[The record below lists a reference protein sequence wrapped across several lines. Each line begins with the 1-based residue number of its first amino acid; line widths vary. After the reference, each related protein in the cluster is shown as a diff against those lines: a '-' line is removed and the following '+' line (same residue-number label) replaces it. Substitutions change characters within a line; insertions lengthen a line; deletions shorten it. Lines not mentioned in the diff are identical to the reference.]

1 MSEPPL
7 TEPLLDVA
15 DLVVSFAAD
24 EGKVQAV
31 RGASFSVPRHQTV
44 ALVGESGSGKT
55 VISQAILGILPDR
68 AVIERGSMRLSIG
81 GKVTDLAKLDQE
93 SSERRRLRGR
103 RMSMIFQEPMS
114 SLSPLHRIGN
124 QIDEVLTLHEG
135 LSDADAKRRTKDML
149 ALVGFPDPDRA
160 YQAFPFELSGG
171 LRQRAVIAMALVC
184 RPDLVIADEPT
195 TALDVTV
202 QAQVLKLLQDLQGE
216 LGMSILFITH
226 DLGVVA
232 NIADEVVVLYRGK
245 VVERGTARA
254 LLTDPQHPYL
264 QGLIGAV
271 PRLTT
276 DRSQRLKG
284 LREIDVH
291 EAKAMHQAKG
301 AEDDRRG
308 GPGRGEPLLEV
319 QGLNKR
325 FIARKGGMFSGAWLE
340 ITAAADITFTIN
352 KGESF
357 ALVGE
362 SGSGKTT
369 VSKMIMRGL
378 KPDSGKIVFHDE
390 QGPVDLATLDAEHLR
405 RFRRKIQ
412 YVFQDPYGSL
422 NPRMTVLDI
431 VTEPMLIHGIGSGK
445 EREARARQLLAAVG
459 LDGNRHLR
467 RYPHSFSGGQ
477 RQRIGIARAL
487 ALEPALLLCDEP
499 VSALDVSVQAQVL
512 NLLRD
517 LQGALDLTYLFVAH
531 DLAVVRYIADR
542 IAVMSGGR
550 IVEIAPTDQLFA
562 NPCHP
567 YTKALLAA
575 VPEPDPDHALDLAA
589 LMADHAGKPSSW
601 KAPFTVADD
610 PTSLIEVEP
619 AHYVRML
626 SDQRTA
632 A

>member
-1 MSEPPL
+1 MTL
-7 TEPLLDVA
+7 PLLAVH
-15 DLVVSFAAD
+15 DLVVSFMAD
-24 EGKVQAV
+24 EGKVEAV

-55 VISQAILGILPDR
+55 VISQAVLGILPDR
-68 AVIERGSMRLSIG
+68 AVVERGSIRFLVD
-81 GKVTDLAKLDQE
+81 GKPTELAGMDQE
-93 SSERRRLRGR
+93 GGLRRRLRGQ

-114 SLSPLHRIGN
+114 SLSPLHRIGD

-135 LSDADAKRRTKDML
+135 LSDSKAKARTKEML

-160 YQAFPFELSGG
+160 YAAFPFELSGG

-202 QAQVLKLLQDLQGE
+202 QATVLKLLKDLQAE

-245 VVERGTARA
+245 VVERGTTRD

-284 LREIDVH
+284 LREIDVQ
-291 EAKAMHQAKG
+291 EARSLHAQASNH
-301 AEDDRRG
+301 
-308 GPGRGEPLLEV
+308 GPKRGEPLLEV
-319 QGLNKR
+319 KGLNKR
-325 FIARKGGMFSGAWLE
+325 FLARKGGMFSGAWLE
-340 ITAAADITFTIN
+340 IVAADDVSFTIM

-378 KPDSGKIVFHDE
+378 TPDSGTVVFHDE
-390 QGPVDLATLDAEHLR
+390 TGALDLATLDADRLR
-405 RFRRKIQ
+405 RFRREIQ
-412 YVFQDPYGSL
+412 YVFQDPYSSL
-422 NPRMTVLDI
+422 DPRMTVRDI
-431 VTEPMLIHGIGSGK
+431 ITEPMLIHGIGTSK
-445 EREARARQLLAAVG
+445 EREARARQLLQAVG
-459 LDGNRHLR
+459 LDGDRHLR

-487 ALEPALLLCDEP
+487 ALQPALLLCDEP

-517 LQGALDLTYLFVAH
+517 LQEALDLTYLFVAH

-562 NPCHP
+562 DPRHP
-567 YTKALLAA
+567 YTRALLAA
-575 VPEPDPDHALDLAA
+575 VPEPDPDHTLDLAA
-589 LMADHAGKPSSW
+589 LKALNVGRPATW
-601 KAPFTVADD
+601 QAPFTIGEE

-619 AHYVRML
+619 FHYVRML
-626 SDQRTA
+626 SDHRVPA
-632 A
+632 

>member
-1 MSEPPL
+1 L
-7 TEPLLDVA
+7 TLPLLDVD
-15 DLVVSFAAD
+15 DLVVTFLAD
-24 EGKVQAV
+24 EGRVEAV
-31 RGASFSVPRHQTV
+31 RGTSFAVPQHKTV

-68 AVIERGSMRLSIG
+68 ARVERGSIRFLNR
-81 GKVTDLAKLDQE
+81 GKVVDLTKLDQDG
-93 SSERRRLRGR
+93 SERRRMRGQ
-103 RMSMIFQEPMS
+103 RMSMVFQEPMS

-135 LSDADAKRRTKDML
+135 LSDQEAKGRTLEML
-149 ALVGFPDPDRA
+149 GLVGFPDAERA
-160 YQAFPFELSGG
+160 YAAYPFELSGG

-202 QAQVLKLLQDLQGE
+202 QAQVLKLLKDLQAT
-216 LGMSILFITH
+216 LGMAILFITH

-232 NIADEVVVLYRGK
+232 NMADDVVVLYRGK
-245 VVERGTARA
+245 VVERGPARE
-254 LLTDPQHPYL
+254 LLKDPRHPYL
-264 QGLIGAV
+264 KGLIGAV

-276 DRSQRLKG
+276 DRHVRLKG
-284 LREIDVH
+284 LRSIDVG
-291 EAKAMHQAKG
+291 EARALESGLPPSKVPRG
-301 AEDDRRG
+301 A
-308 GPGRGEPLLEV
+308 PLLEV

-325 FIARKGGMFSGAWLE
+325 FMARRGGPFSGNWLE
-340 ITAAADITFTIN
+340 IVAADDITFTIA

-378 KPDSGKIVFHDE
+378 TPDSGRILFHSDDGPFDVTRLSADE
-390 QGPVDLATLDAEHLR
+390 LR
-405 RFRRKIQ
+405 IFRRKVQ
-412 YVFQDPYGSL
+412 YVFQDPYASL
-422 NPRMTVLDI
+422 DPRMTVLDI
-431 VTEPMLIHGIGSGK
+431 VAEPLVIHSVGNAR
-445 EREARARQLLAAVG
+445 EREARVRQLLAAVG

-487 ALEPALLLCDEP
+487 ALQPDLLLCDEP

-517 LQGALDLTYLFVAH
+517 LQDALHLTYLFVAH
-531 DLAVVRYIADR
+531 NLAVVRYVADR
-542 IAVMSGGR
+542 VAVMSGGR

-562 NPCHP
+562 NPQHP

-575 VPEPDPDHALDLAA
+575 VPEPDPDRPLDLET
-589 LMADHAGKPSSW
+589 LMAAGTGKPGAW
-601 KAPFTVADD
+601 KAPYTVGER
-610 PTSLIEVEP
+610 PTQLMEVEP

-626 SDQRTA
+626 SDGHSMV
-632 A
+632 

>member
-1 MSEPPL
+1 M
-7 TEPLLDVA
+7 PLLEVD
-15 DLVVSFAAD
+15 DLVVSFMAD
-24 EGKVQAV
+24 EGKVEAV
-31 RGASFSVPRHQTV
+31 QGASFVVPQHKTV

-68 AVIERGSMRLSIG
+68 ARIERGAMRFMTD
-81 GKVTDLAKLDQE
+81 GKVVDLAAMDQDGV
-93 SSERRRLRGR
+93 ERRRLRGQR
-103 RMSMIFQEPMS
+103 ISMIFQEPMS

-135 LSDADAKRRTKDML
+135 LSDKDAKARTKEML
-149 ALVGFPDPDRA
+149 KLVGFPDPDRA
-160 YQAFPFELSGG
+160 YAAYPFELSGG

-202 QAQVLKLLQDLQGE
+202 QAQVLKLLKDLQAS
-216 LGMSILFITH
+216 LGMSVLFITH

-232 NIADEVVVLYRGK
+232 NIADEVVVLYRGR
-245 VVERGTARA
+245 VVERGPARE

-264 QGLIGAV
+264 KGLIGAV
-271 PRLTT
+271 PRLST
-276 DRSQRLKG
+276 DRSVRLKG
-284 LREIDVH
+284 LRVIDVKQA
-291 EAKAMHQAKG
+291 EALHSQTPK
-301 AEDDRRG
+301 G
-308 GPGRGEPLLEV
+308 GPRKGEPLLEV
-319 QGLNKR
+319 QHLNKR
-325 FIARKGGMFSGAWLE
+325 FLARRGGPFSGAWLE
-340 ITAAADITFTIN
+340 IVAADDVTFTIN

-378 KPDSGKIVFHDE
+378 TPDSGRIVFHGE
-390 QGPVDLATLDAEHLR
+390 NGPVDVAHLDPGELR
-405 RFRRKIQ
+405 GFRRKVQ
-412 YVFQDPYGSL
+412 YVFQDPYSSL
-422 NPRMTVLDI
+422 DPRMTVLDI
-431 VTEPMLIHGIGSGK
+431 VAEPLVIHGIGTAK
-445 EREARARQLLAAVG
+445 EREARARRLLEAVG

-487 ALEPALLLCDEP
+487 ALEPDLLLCDEP

-531 DLAVVRYIADR
+531 DLAVVRYVADR

-562 NPCHP
+562 DPRHP

-575 VPEPDPDHALDLAA
+575 VPEPDPDRQLDLEA
-589 LMADHAGKPSSW
+589 LMADSSGRSSGW
-601 KAPFTVADD
+601 KAPFTVGDK
-610 PTSLIEVEP
+610 PTRLIEVEP

-626 SDQRTA
+626 SESHSSA
-632 A
+632 

>member
-1 MSEPPL
+1 M
-7 TEPLLDVA
+7 TTPLLEVD

-24 EGKVQAV
+24 EGKVEAV
-31 RGASFSVPRHQTV
+31 RGASFVVPQHKTV

-55 VISQAILGILPDR
+55 VISQAVLGILPGNAR
-68 AVIERGSMRLSIG
+68 IERGAVNFLHE
-81 GKVTDLAKLDQE
+81 GKVVDLAPLDQE
-93 SSERRRLRGR
+93 GGLRRRLRGQHI
-103 RMSMIFQEPMS
+103 SMIFQEPMS

-135 LSDADAKRRTKDML
+135 LSDSEAKARTKEML
-149 ALVGFPDPDRA
+149 KLVGFPDADRA
-160 YQAFPFELSGG
+160 YSAYPFELSGG

-184 RPDLVIADEPT
+184 RPELVIADEPT

-202 QAQVLKLLQDLQGE
+202 QAQVLKLLKDLQAT

-245 VVERGTARA
+245 VVERGPARE

-271 PRLTT
+271 PSLTT
-276 DRSQRLKG
+276 DRSVRLKG
-284 LREIDVH
+284 LRAINVEHAQAVH
-291 EAKAMHQAKG
+291 RPVPEP
-301 AEDDRRG
+301 
-308 GPGRGEPLLEV
+308 GPARGETLLEV

-325 FIARKGGMFSGAWLE
+325 FMARKGGPFSGSWLE
-340 ITAAADITFTIN
+340 IVAADDISFTIA

-378 KPDSGKIVFHDE
+378 TPDSGRILFH
-390 QGPVDLATLDAEHLR
+390 GPDGPIDVAHLDASALR
-405 RFRRKIQ
+405 AFRRRIQ
-412 YVFQDPYGSL
+412 YVFQDPYSSL
-422 NPRMTVLDI
+422 DPRMTVLDI
-431 VTEPMLIHGIGSGK
+431 VAEPLLIHGIGNAK
-445 EREARARQLLAAVG
+445 ERETRARQLLEAVG
-459 LDGNRHLR
+459 LDGSRHLR

-487 ALEPALLLCDEP
+487 ALEPDILLCDEP

-517 LQGALDLTYLFVAH
+517 LQKALDLTYLFVAH

-562 NPCHP
+562 NPRHP
-567 YTKALLAA
+567 YTRNLLAA
-575 VPEPDPDHALDLAA
+575 VPEPDPDRPLDLDH
-589 LMADHAGKPSSW
+589 LMAAGNGRPDHW
-601 KAPFTVADD
+601 KAPFTIGDK
-610 PTSLIEVEP
+610 PTRLIEVEP
-619 AHYVRML
+619 DHYVRML
-626 SDQRTA
+626 SESHA
-632 A
+632 PA

>member
-1 MSEPPL
+1 V
-7 TEPLLDVA
+7 TTPLLEVD
-15 DLVVSFAAD
+15 DLFVSFLAD
-24 EGKVQAV
+24 EGRVEAV
-31 RGASFSVPRHQTV
+31 RGASFVVPRHQTV

-55 VISQAILGILPDR
+55 VISQAILGILPER
-68 AVIERGSMRLSIG
+68 ARIERGAMRFLLD
-81 GKVTDLAKLDQE
+81 GKVVDLAGLGQDSVQ
-93 SSERRRLRGR
+93 RRALRGQR
-103 RMSMIFQEPMS
+103 ISMIFQEPMS

-135 LSDADAKRRTKDML
+135 LDAKAARVRTKEML
-149 ALVGFPDPDRA
+149 RLVGFPDPDRA
-160 YQAFPFELSGG
+160 YAAYPFELSGG

-202 QAQVLKLLQDLQGE
+202 QAQVLKLLKDLQAE

-232 NIADEVVVLYRGK
+232 NIADEVVVLYRGR
-245 VVERGTARA
+245 VVERGSTRE
-254 LLTDPQHPYL
+254 LLTHPQHAYL

-276 DRSQRLKG
+276 DRSVRLKG
-284 LREIDVH
+284 LRAIDVG
-291 EAKAMHQAKG
+291 EAQALHRP
-301 AEDDRRG
+301 ASRG
-308 GPGRGEPLLEV
+308 GPARGEPLLEV

-325 FIARKGGMFSGAWLE
+325 FLARKGGPFSGAWLE
-340 ITAAADITFTIN
+340 IVAADDVSFTIN

-378 KPDSGKIVFHDE
+378 TPDSGKIIFHGE
-390 QGPVDLATLDAEHLR
+390 GGAVDVATLDPAGLR
-405 RFRRKIQ
+405 RFRRNVQ
-412 YVFQDPYGSL
+412 YVFQDPYSSL
-422 NPRMTVLDI
+422 DPRMTVLDI
-431 VTEPMLIHGIGSGK
+431 VAEPLVIHGIGTGK
-445 EREARARQLLAAVG
+445 EREARARQLLEAVG
-459 LDGNRHLR
+459 LDGSRHLR

-487 ALEPALLLCDEP
+487 ALQPDLLLCDEP

-517 LQGALDLTYLFVAH
+517 LQQALDLTYLFVAH
-531 DLAVVRYIADR
+531 DLAVVRYVADR

-550 IVEIAPTDQLFA
+550 IVEIAATDQLFA
-562 NPCHP
+562 NPRHP
-567 YTKALLAA
+567 YTRALLAA
-575 VPEPDPDHALDLAA
+575 VPEPDPDRTLDLGA
-589 LMADHAGKPSSW
+589 LLAGSSGRPSGW
-601 KAPFTVADD
+601 PAPFTVGER

-619 AHYVRML
+619 GHQVRML
-626 SDQRTA
+626 SEQPKVA